1 MIYTNN
7 STFIMSKLYNNNNMS
22 DIEIISPNKIFY
34 LQKSILQISCN
45 FFSNFIKYENKQQLT
60 TPDFMVNTLALDYIF
75 MSMYGLDNNNKQ
87 LDKNILFGDIISIS
101 DILLLL

>member
-1 MIYTNN
+1 
-7 STFIMSKLYNNNNMS
+7 MS

-87 LDKNILFGDIISIS
+87 LDKNIMCEFGINKNQ
-101 DILLLL
+101 LLETRGNYYIYPELVKLLDKLTF